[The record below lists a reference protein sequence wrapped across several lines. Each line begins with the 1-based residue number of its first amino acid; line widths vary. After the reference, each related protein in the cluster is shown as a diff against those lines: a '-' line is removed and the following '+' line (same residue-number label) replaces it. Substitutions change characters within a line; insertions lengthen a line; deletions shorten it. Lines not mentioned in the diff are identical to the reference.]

1 MQLTVQDL
9 VASARAAIIEID
21 GERLLQL
28 QATGVP
34 IVDVREPAEFA
45 AGHVPER

>member
-21 GERLLQL
+21 GERLAQL
-28 QATGVP
+28 QASCVP
-34 IVDVREPAEFA
+34 IVDLRQPPQFP
-45 AGHVPER
+45 AGHNPAP